1 MDKVTH
7 SLSLLLLLFA
17 ISGLLIGLVYWLF
30 ALYHDRPSRNANW
43 LLTLQ
48 LSADDLGGFGYGG
61 LALIS
66 LLSLFLEMQM
76 IRWISSEIRIFAY
89 FKNLVL
95 VACFL
100 GFGLGCYLCRRRVQL
115 IALIAPIMAL
125 TVILKTP
132 VSPLRQI
139 VGALPQMLGGGTEVR
154 IWGVPSLPTSWLGT
168 LLALAVMVPLFA
180 VIAMAF
186 VPTGQLVGWY
196 LEQAPDGVSAYSVNV
211 LASLAGIAAYTLLCF
226 LYQPPAV
233 WMLVAGVLSALV
245 FWRKAQVRWLLVAS
259 FLVCVLLLAGRDHR
273 GISTY
278 WSPYQKLDLH
288 PNYENDRIT
297 SYTLNTN
304 DTWYQQIVDLSP
316 AFVQSHPDEF
326 RRRPAAWRAYNLP
339 YQFYPAPPSVL
350 ILGSGMG
357 NDVAAALR
365 NGAGRVVAVEI
376 DPLIL
381 KLGHELHFEH
391 PYQSPRT
398 RVVLDDARSYIQN
411 SKDSFV

>member
-30 ALYHDRPSRNANW
+30 ALYQDRPGRGTSW
-43 LLTLQ
+43 LRALET
-48 LSADDLGGFGYGG
+48 SPEELGGFSYRS

-66 LLSLFLEMQM
+66 LLSLFLEMLM

-125 TVILKTP
+125 TVILTTP

-139 VGALPQMLGGGTEVR
+139 VAALPQMLGGGTEVR

-180 VIAMAF
+180 VIAMTF

-196 LEQAPDGVSAYSVNV
+196 LEKARNGVTAYSANV
-211 LASLAGIAAYTLLCF
+211 LASLAGIAGYTILCF

-233 WMLVAGVLSALV
+233 WMLVAGILSVLV
-245 FWRKAQVRWLLVAS
+245 FWRKPRARWLLGAS
-259 FLVCVLLLAGRDHR
+259 FLVCV
-273 GISTY
+273 T
-278 WSPYQKLDLH
+278 
-288 PNYENDRIT
+288 
-297 SYTLNTN
+297 
-304 DTWYQQIVDLSP
+304 
-316 AFVQSHPDEF
+316 
-326 RRRPAAWRAYNLP
+326 
-339 YQFYPAPPSVL
+339 
-350 ILGSGMG
+350 
-357 NDVAAALR
+357 
-365 NGAGRVVAVEI
+365 
-376 DPLIL
+376 
-381 KLGHELHFEH
+381 
-391 PYQSPRT
+391 
-398 RVVLDDARSYIQN
+398 
-411 SKDSFV
+411 